1 MVSKHWEIYIATIE
15 LRMKFLQ
22 LFPRRCVN
30 AACAFNPFFL
40 VSNSLDYISSRP
52 CKTKSEQFNRFE
64 YTEELDTELDLLPS
78 TDSKL
83 MYLFGKTLS
92 ER

>member
-1 MVSKHWEIYIATIE
+1 MENKPWEIYIGSIK

-22 LFPRRCVN
+22 LFPQRCVN
-30 AACAFNPFFL
+30 AAYEFHPFFL
-40 VSNSLDYISSRP
+40 ISTSLTYVSSRLN
-52 CKTKSEQFNRFE
+52 KTKSEHFTRFE
-64 YTEELDTELDLLPS
+64 YTEALDKELDLLPS